1 MELVQKSKAKL
12 KKVTYNKIL
21 IRYGRLVEISES
33 KIDQIANYIVT
44 HLGEV
49 TPLALEKLL
58 SFCNGV
64 NYAVNG
70 KQLIFDESQAW
81 AHGPVYP
88 YIYNKYKKYGYKPI
102 DNGIYSN
109 HGWMVSKLS
118 ENEVGREV
126 IDEKSMKEFY
136 IEKDLCT
143 EEKIMDYILN
153 CIRNEPTAFLNTI
166 GS

>member
-58 SFCNGV
+58 SFCNG
-64 NYAVNG
+64 
-70 KQLIFDESQAW
+70 
-81 AHGPVYP
+81 
-88 YIYNKYKKYGYKPI
+88 YKPI

-153 CIRNEPTAFLNTI
+153 CIKNEPTAFLNTI